1 MSGRMPREIKIT
13 VMWNEMNTSMSAY
26 SMYQEEI
33 MHICRQFEIEQFN
46 LFTFVREEIICEWIA
61 GTFLRKPSAVHVEE
75 IIY

>member
-1 MSGRMPREIKIT
+1 MTSHLPREIRLT

-33 MHICRQFEIEQFN
+33 IHICRQFEIEQLN
-46 LFTFVREEIICEWIA
+46 LFTFVGEEVICEWIA
-61 GTFLRKPSAVHVEE
+61 GTFLRKPVAVHIDK